1 MERKNRLKPLL
12 LWGGGCLGA
21 LVLLIIVGNLLIWIS
36 FRVITSRAQH
46 KLLEGAKIG
55 STEAEVIE
63 RLGNPPW
70 EFTKQADLDAM
81 YPMYK
86 PKASFP
92 IEHKVLMFRDGGWW
106 CVFVYIN
113 KQGRVTRAVLAK
125 T

>member
-1 MERKNRLKPLL
+1 MEPKNVLKKTL
-12 LWGGGCLGA
+12 LWTGGCIAATAVLMA
-21 LVLLIIVGNLLIWIS
+21 LVVMIFFIS
-36 FRVITSRAQH
+36 IRVTNSRAQH

-55 STEAEVIE
+55 STRAEVIE
-63 RLGNPPW
+63 RLGNPGVM
-70 EFTKQADLDAM
+70 FTKQDDLDAM

-92 IEHKVLMFRDGGWW
+92 IEHEVLMIRDGGWW

-113 KQGRVTRAVLAK
+113 KEGRVTRAVLAR